1 MAQILIKSKKP
12 TKQRKK
18 LFQAPDHIRYKH
30 FAAPLSPELRKNYG
44 ARNLPVRK
52 GDTVRVMRGDHKK
65 FEGKVIRVDRKKYR
79 IYIEGLTREKV
90 DGTAVFIPIHPSK
103 VMITKINLEDGWRK
117 KILERRKKIKEETV
131 PTKPEEVTKAP
142 PETIEKAK
150 VEEKPKR
157 APRKKKMAEGVAKPE
172 ETVESKEE
180 KPKRKR
186 KASKESKEEK
196 FSEEVKKEKAA
207 DKGEKKLRTRT
218 RKKKEEAEV
227 KEESTGG

>member
-103 VMITKINLEDGWRK
+103 VMITKINLEDDWRR
-117 KILERRKKIKEETV
+117 KILERRKKIKEEAV
-131 PTKPEEVTKAP
+131 PTKPEEVAKAP
-142 PETIEKAK
+142 PETVEKAK

-157 APRKKKMAEGVAKPE
+157 APRRKKMAEEAAKPE
-172 ETVESKEE
+172 KTVKSKEE
-180 KPKRKR
+180 KPKRRR
-186 KASKESKEEK
+186 KMPKESKEEK
-196 FSEEVKKEKAA
+196 VT
-207 DKGEKKLRTRT
+207 DKGEKKLRTRA

-227 KEESTGG
+227 KEE

>member
-90 DGTAVFIPIHPSK
+90 DGTAVFIPVHPSK
-103 VMITKINLEDGWRK
+103 VMITKINLEDDWRR
-117 KILERRKKIKEETV
+117 KILERRKKIKEEAV
-131 PTKPEEVTKAP
+131 PTKPEEVAKAP
-142 PETIEKAK
+142 PETVEKAK

-157 APRKKKMAEGVAKPE
+157 APRRKKMAEEAAKPE
-172 ETVESKEE
+172 KTVKSKEE
-180 KPKRKR
+180 KPKRRR
-186 KASKESKEEK
+186 KMPKESKEEK
-196 FSEEVKKEKAA
+196 VT
-207 DKGEKKLRTRT
+207 DKGEKKLRTRA
-218 RKKKEEAEV
+218 RKKE
-227 KEESTGG
+227 GRG

>member
-103 VMITKINLEDGWRK
+103 VMITKINLEDDWRR
-117 KILERRKKIKEETV
+117 KILERRKKIKEEAV
-131 PTKPEEVTKAP
+131 PTKPEEVAKAP
-142 PETIEKAK
+142 PETVEKAK

-157 APRKKKMAEGVAKPE
+157 APRRKKMAEEAAKPE
-172 ETVESKEE
+172 KTVKSKEE
-180 KPKRKR
+180 KPKRRR
-186 KASKESKEEK
+186 KMPKESKEEK
-196 FSEEVKKEKAA
+196 VT
-207 DKGEKKLRTRT
+207 DKGEKKLRTRA
-218 RKKKEEAEV
+218 RKKE
-227 KEESTGG
+227 GRG